1 VTLRRAWLLAACLLY
16 LLLAA
21 HQLGLPGLHYDEAR
35 EAGVNAME
43 LLTGA
48 PVTAFRGAGFV
59 IGARAFPLMVQDYIG
74 ALNVYLALPLLG
86 LTGIGVPNLRLLPLL
101 TGLAALLTLERVLAA
116 WIVYRRGGFRAGG
129 AAALP
134 TPPITVAGL
143 IAVTI
148 LAVSPSFIFWA
159 RQGVFVTNLMLPL
172 TFVAAWQALRWL
184 HTGRTR
190 HLLVAAFAAGLA
202 LYAKLLAI
210 WAIAPLLVL
219 VGGWWLWQQR
229 PHPSPPQGGEGTAP
243 PPSGGRLGGGAVLG
257 ALALFLLALTPL
269 ILFNVQTGGTLAAL
283 GANAQQSY
291 YGVDNADLAANLP
304 VRWGQ
309 VLQVLRGEQF
319 WYLGALLANPLAPWL
334 ALVLVLAGLLRDWR
348 LLLAPLL
355 LTLGVFAASLFTIS
369 DLFVTHYVLLQPLLV
384 TLAALGAAAWLE
396 EPPVRAGLTRRGVS
410 AMTPVLAG
418 LLAIWFVI
426 DLGNTLGYHRA
437 LAQSGGLADHSDAG
451 YHLAYHLQ
459 FNGMGS
465 PIALDWG
472 MDATVRFLSQ
482 GTVTPIE
489 IFGYASPAAPD
500 ADFAARLAP
509 FLENPANT
517 YLLRAPDAT
526 VFQGRREAFLA
537 AVAAAGRT
545 PVLEKSFTQRDG
557 APLYEI
563 WRVALQE

>member
-101 TGLAALLTLERVLAA
+101 TGLAALLTLERALAA
-116 WIVYRRGGFRAGG
+116 WIVYRRGGFRTGG

-143 IAVTI
+143 IAVTM

-190 HLLVAAFAAGLA
+190 HLMLAAIAAGLA

-219 VGGWWLWQQR
+219 VGGWWLWQATPPR
-229 PHPSPPQGGEGTAP
+229 PSPGW
-243 PPSGGRLGGGAVLG
+243 GGRRTFSSPRLGEVGRGCRAG
-257 ALALFLLALTPL
+257 RTCGLFLLALTPL

-291 YGVDNADLAANLP
+291 YGVDNANLAANLP

-334 ALVLVLAGLLRDWR
+334 ALLLLLAGLLRDWR

-396 EPPVRAGLTRRGVS
+396 EPPVRAGLARRSVS
-410 AMTPVLAG
+410 AMTPVVAG
-418 LLAIWFVI
+418 CWRSGLSSTWAIRSA
-426 DLGNTLGYHRA
+426 T
-437 LAQSGGLADHSDAG
+437 
-451 YHLAYHLQ
+451 
-459 FNGMGS
+459 
-465 PIALDWG
+465 
-472 MDATVRFLSQ
+472 TVRWRKAAVWP
-482 GTVTPIE
+482 TTATPAITWP
-489 IFGYASPAAPD
+489 ITCSSMAW
-500 ADFAARLAP
+500 
-509 FLENPANT
+509 
-517 YLLRAPDAT
+517 
-526 VFQGRREAFLA
+526 GRRLRWTG
-537 AVAAAGRT
+537 VWT
-545 PVLEKSFTQRDG
+545 PPCVS
-557 APLYEI
+557 
-563 WRVALQE
+563 